1 MKLSFLRQPEQKQP
15 GSVSMG
21 GVQGLPIHSVLCFPS
36 GLAHLESPLCCYSRE
51 TLAYLLPGK
60 VILHQGAHDLLGGLG
75 GTEIWDDGATQHP
88 LSISDPT

>member
-1 MKLSFLRQPEQKQP
+1 MVE
-15 GSVSMG
+15 
-21 GVQGLPIHSVLCFPS
+21 VQDHAIHSVHCLPS
-36 GLAHLESPLCCYSRE
+36 GLAYLESTLCCDYLG

-75 GTEIWDDGATQHP
+75 STEIWDDGASQHP